1 MVEDGPGRGH
11 LCHTDTFLVSD
22 GPGVSLTLCC
32 FVVYSTRRFVI
43 GFACYY
49 LFLCFSV
56 LWALRLPRLGK
67 ERANLS
73 TFHAFV
79 RFALVWVCR
88 LSLGV
93 WEGLRLVIV
102 THPGLFAYLLIALP
116 LGVISRLW
124 PMNDATLDIL
134 YSHFSGSNWISVNNH
149 DTFILEYWQVHS
161 WFSDLLR
168 PSLMSSTT
176 YLSVI
181 LIVRL
186 FRLIEQTNRTC
197 CQQVITSPIKNL
209 PVTHVIVLTL

>member
-1 MVEDGPGRGH
+1 MSYWH
-11 LCHTDTFLVSD
+11 ISSFWH

-43 GFACYY
+43 SFACCY

-67 ERANLS
+67 ERANLN

-79 RFALVWVCR
+79 RFALVWFCP

-93 WEGLRLVIV
+93 WEGLRLLIV
-102 THPGLFAYLLIALP
+102 TLPVLFAYLLITLP

-124 PMNDATLDIL
+124 SMNDTTLDIL

-149 DTFILEYWQVHS
+149 TFILEYWQVHS
-161 WFSDLLR
+161 WFSDLFR

-186 FRLIEQTNRTC
+186 FRLTE
-197 CQQVITSPIKNL
+197 
-209 PVTHVIVLTL
+209 